1 LLSKNRYE
9 GLDPLVVEVV
19 RCAVQRVAWQFRL
32 SQEDREDIE
41 QTLIVAGLHA
51 LTKFNPDRGT
61 KEGFLTRVVRN
72 KVRNILAERQAGCR
86 DYRLL
91 AGSLQDPVRLDSER
105 DPVEWGETFDAGAY
119 MRLTRGQ
126 SNPEEVADLVIDLD
140 RVIPT
145 LPASLRATWEILLLG
160 LPDHE
165 AAHRLRISRQTLYE
179 RRNKLMRRLK
189 DAGISGY
196 RNFPP
201 DTSRRPPVGDE

>member
-1 LLSKNRYE
+1 L
-9 GLDPLVVEVV
+9 
-19 RCAVQRVAWQFRL
+19 
-32 SQEDREDIE
+32 EDDRPDIE
-41 QTLIVAGLHA
+41 QTLIVAVCIA
-51 LTKFNPDRGT
+51 LPRFDPSRGS
-61 KEGFLTRVVRN
+61 KEAFITRVVRN
-72 KVRNILAERQAGCR
+72 KVRNFLAERQAACR

-105 DPVEWGETFDAGAY
+105 DPVEWGETFDARAY
-119 MRLTRGQ
+119 LRLTRGQ
-126 SNPEEVADLVIDLD
+126 SNLEEVADLVIDLD

-189 DAGISGY
+189 DAGISDY